1 MAKAPPQVH
10 SGAPRR
16 TGQRTA
22 MKDPPRV
29 HGCHVTS
36 TGACPGPGPCPRASR
51 PRPPGATPSLGDT
64 HHAGRLRHSHL
75 RFSPGTSPGS
85 GCRILHHVQG
95 EDTWFGDGILKLG
108 LPGIEVRDTSIHSKA
123 CSNGPG
129 PHHAPLHHGSGISL
143 RILPKVMVRNPAF
156 SSKRCRPP
164 YRHTIYLT
172 TTMHKSSD
180 LKKGGRDGIW
190 VGLRIS

>member
-22 MKDPPRV
+22 MKDPPASM
-29 HGCHVTS
+29 GVTS
-36 TGACPGPGPCPRASR
+36 HPLGIVQGPVHVRGRHAHGHQAPLHPW
-51 PRPPGATPSLGDT
+51 GDT

-108 LPGIEVRDTSIHSKA
+108 LPGIEVRDTCIHSKA

-164 YRHTIYLT
+164 YRQ
-172 TTMHKSSD
+172 S
-180 LKKGGRDGIW
+180 
-190 VGLRIS
+190 ISQSTNPPNPVA

>member
-1 MAKAPPQVH
+1 MSQVRLTERYSWHQHGQGATPSTQWGAQAHWSAH
-10 SGAPRR
+10 SHEGSS
-16 TGQRTA
+16 
-22 MKDPPRV
+22 RV
-29 HGCHVTS
+29 HGCHFTS
-36 TGACPGPGPCPRASR
+36 TGDCPGPGPCPRASR

-164 YRHTIYLT
+164 YRQ
-172 TTMHKSSD
+172 S
-180 LKKGGRDGIW
+180 
-190 VGLRIS
+190 ISQSTNPPNPVA